1 MGETV
6 IYERTGTI
14 GIIKLNRPEV
24 LNAVNGQLI
33 EDFIE
38 ALKKAKEDREA
49 RVLILKGEGRAFCA
63 GADIKEGVVE
73 RSIEEYRERVLKLQ
87 GIGRLFLE
95 LDKPVIGA
103 IHGYALGAGCE
114 FALNCDIRLAAEGTQ
129 FGFPETSV
137 GATVTTAGTKS
148 LPAVIG
154 LGKAFEFLF
163 TGERIEARKGE
174 QMGLV
179 NRVVPLEELEKTA
192 IELAERIAKNYP
204 LALALTRRSVYRGLG
219 ASLEDVLMEE
229 AEAACISFASGERKT
244 GMKAARK

>member
-6 IYERTGTI
+6 VYERTGTI
-14 GIIKLNRPEV
+14 GIITLNRPEV

-114 FALNCDIRLAAEGTQ
+114 FALNCDIRLAAEGAQ

-137 GATVTTAGTKS
+137 GATVTTAGTKV

-163 TGERIEARKGE
+163 TGERIEAKKGE
-174 QMGLV
+174 EMGLV

>member
-114 FALNCDIRLAAEGTQ
+114 FALNCDIRLAAEGAQ

-137 GATVTTAGTKS
+137 GATVTTAGTKA